1 MDSTKVS
8 RSLVP
13 SPRPQCPPMGSR
25 LSRLT
30 QHIIHLKQAILRA
43 TTHPTRQGLASIHA
57 RKVINPISR
66 LKDHRKTLKDKK
78 AMSRLTLITRTLLGS
93 SIGAVEANIEITTE
107 VALRTIAGTSTIK
120 EEEVVATKGV
130 ATKAT
135 EVETTII
142 VAGEETHRVVAGTSN
157 GVAPTSV
164 ANLTIPIGNRLVVRA
179 ITKAPGLLLTSLN
192 TRTPF
197 MMNSTWGDLALRT
210 ARETLPLESRR
221 APLQSPRLS
230 AKKSS

>member
-13 SPRPQCPPMGSR
+13 SHRPQCPPMGSR

-43 TTHPTRQGLASIHA
+43 TTHLTRLGLASIHG
-57 RKVINPISR
+57 RMDINPISR
-66 LKDHRKTLKDKK
+66 LKDRHKTLKDKK

-93 SIGAVEANIEITTE
+93 SIGAVEANIEKTTV
-107 VALRTIAGTSTIK
+107 VALLTIAGTSTIK
-120 EEEVVATKGV
+120 EEEEAATNGV

-142 VAGEETHRVVAGTSN
+142 VGGEETHRVVAGTSN
-157 GVAPTSV
+157 VVAPTNV
-164 ANLTIPIGNRLVVRA
+164 ANLTTPIGNR
-179 ITKAPGLLLTSLN
+179 
-192 TRTPF
+192 
-197 MMNSTWGDLALRT
+197 
-210 ARETLPLESRR
+210 
-221 APLQSPRLS
+221 
-230 AKKSS
+230 